1 MTICAALLLSIILKS
16 SPRIAEA
23 AFRALS
29 KSIPQAIS
37 ASSGPVH
44 LHAGCLSYDFS
55 REQVKEE
62 PLGEGYGP
70 LVSGGGRIGRLLA
83 VERAELEYD
92 RPRLFLK
99 A

>member
-1 MTICAALLLSIILKS
+1 MD
-16 SPRIAEA
+16 
-23 AFRALS
+23 
-29 KSIPQAIS
+29 
-37 ASSGPVH
+37 
-44 LHAGCLSYDFS
+44 AGSLSYDFS

-62 PLGEGYGP
+62 LLGEGCSP